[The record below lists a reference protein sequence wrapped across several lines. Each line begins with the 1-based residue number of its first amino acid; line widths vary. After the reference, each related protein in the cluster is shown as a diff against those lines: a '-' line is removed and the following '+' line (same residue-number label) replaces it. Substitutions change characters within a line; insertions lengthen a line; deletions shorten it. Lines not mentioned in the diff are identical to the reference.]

1 MQNEFVVSTDK
12 KEKIKL
18 ESGIISAS
26 WISPIAYG
34 GFEANFEVKTVFV
47 AEGSTIEVKGKSSK
61 GKAPDTVKGKVFN
74 NTFKGTLLIPEKVS
88 PDADI
93 WFEAKLPKHG
103 LKMESNIISARPSIG
118 VKKLCWDRT
127 VVTRSEIVKL
137 TCKFDS
143 GVRDG
148 EEVQFV
154 IYEHNPDSCD
164 FKVIS
169 IPAVVK
175 GDTAEIQWEFLY
187 IGNTEDI
194 PTQKEKKAIGKSY
207 VNPQYY
213 FVVAANGIRAGVNR
227 ESGLLKFK
235 ENLEIVM
242 KDSEGILADI
252 ELKIV
257 FADGSDQTKK
267 TDADGILRIE
277 KVPPGKVAISLTDNF
292 KPADRGST

>member
-18 ESGIISAS
+18 ESGIIQAS
-26 WISPIAYG
+26 WIAPIAYG
-34 GFEANFEVKTVFV
+34 GFEAAFEVTTVFV

-61 GKAPDTVKGKVFN
+61 GKAPDVVKGKVFN

-103 LKMESNIISARPSIG
+103 LKMESNIIPARPSIG
-118 VKKLCWDRT
+118 VKKLCWDRA

-137 TCKFDS
+137 TCQFDS
-143 GVRDG
+143 GIRDG
-148 EEVQFV
+148 EEVQFI

-175 GDTAEIQWEFLY
+175 GDTAEIQWEFNY
-187 IGNTEDI
+187 TSNTADI
-194 PTQKEKKAIGKSY
+194 PTDDEKKKVNKRY
-207 VNPQYY
+207 TNPQYY
-213 FVVAANGIRAGVNR
+213 FIVAANGVRAGENR
-227 ESGLLKFK
+227 ESGLLAFK
-235 ENLEIVM
+235 DWITLTVKLGDNSTLDGKKCILKYPDGKEEEITLD
-242 KDSEGILADI
+242 KNGKI
-252 ELKIV
+252 E
-257 FADGSDQTKK
+257 
-267 TDADGILRIE
+267 RE
-277 KVPPGKVAISLTDNF
+277 KVPPGPYKIIFPDEMPEAE
-292 KPADRGST
+292 